1 MNEFILMSLFTEVK
15 MGSNRVLEKMND
27 QITKQDEKR
36 RAPAPQFQAL
46 RHHLNQ
52 GGRQHES
59 RAQCDKVTKIP
70 PFPMALHNDCAA
82 KNIGG
87 GGGQAEQNA
96 NENGAHVRMARMIP
110 GEVTT
115 D

>member
-59 RAQCDKVTKIP
+59 RAQRDKVTKIP
-70 PFPMALHNDCAA
+70 SFPMALHNDCAA
-82 KNIGG
+82 KNVSRSSGEA
-87 GGGQAEQNA
+87 QKDAD
-96 NENGAHVRMARMIP
+96 ENGAHVQWR
-110 GEVTT
+110 G
-115 D
+115 